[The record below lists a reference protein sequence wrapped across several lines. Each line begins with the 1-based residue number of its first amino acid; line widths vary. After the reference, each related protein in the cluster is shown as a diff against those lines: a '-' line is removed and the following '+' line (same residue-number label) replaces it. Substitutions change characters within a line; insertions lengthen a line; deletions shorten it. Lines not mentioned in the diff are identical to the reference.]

1 MINYDLLFLTILTSI
16 FIKYISTPTKSILI
30 NNKLDIM

>member
-16 FIKYISTPTKSILI
+16 FIKYITTPQKSILV
-30 NNKLDIM
+30 NTK